1 MAFQFQCPQGHVLET
16 DESYAGQSCQC
27 PYCGV
32 TFAIP
37 TPPHPPGPQPGA
49 PTFSPF
55 PHQPSAPPAGFPGGG
70 YPGAPALGSAPP
82 AGTPGPFPSFPSGPL
97 PQPGPAPAPFTP
109 QTPAEPEILHIA
121 CPNGHELET
130 PRDMLNQ
137 DVLCPHCQVQ
147 FRLREKDSVEYK
159 RRRELER
166 QRREQKAGKNWLN
179 FAIVAAVI
187 VVLGLAILIA
197 LSTSNK

>member
-1 MAFQFQCPQGHVLET
+1 
-16 DESYAGQSCQC
+16 
-27 PYCGV
+27 
-32 TFAIP
+32 
-37 TPPHPPGPQPGA
+37 
-49 PTFSPF
+49 
-55 PHQPSAPPAGFPGGG
+55 
-70 YPGAPALGSAPP
+70 
-82 AGTPGPFPSFPSGPL
+82 
-97 PQPGPAPAPFTP
+97 
-109 QTPAEPEILHIA
+109 
-121 CPNGHELET
+121 
-130 PRDMLNQ
+130 MLNQ